1 MMTKYQAWKKKF
13 AICVKRF
20 VWILKWR
27 KTLGT
32 LESMR
37 LAWKIREEAD
47 VYAVFENRIKTLKIV
62 CMLVINHDRNLYDQV
77 QTHINK
83 LESVISEV

>member
-1 MMTKYQAWKKKF
+1 MTKYQAWKKKF
-13 AICVKRF
+13 DIFVKRF

-32 LESMR
+32 LESIR
-37 LAWKIREEAD
+37 LAWKIREESD
-47 VYAVFENRIKTLKIV
+47 VYNVFETRIKTLKIV
-62 CMLVINHDRNLYDQV
+62 SMLVINHDRNLYDRV
-77 QTHINK
+77 QNYINK